1 MKLVIALFLSFTA
14 NFAANTASAQA
25 SLKCLQL
32 EGLNI
37 GCVPAT
43 NHPCFRTVA
52 KNVQELGEPPAGNVQ
67 RNCFYIEKLK
77 SNLRQDTGPI
87 AMDCIATRPNPGC
100 NPVEN
105 PNCTTSICDK
115 YATPTCNE
123 VCKPCAPEIKF
134 IAASIENAGC
144 VILSDG
150 SGGCEGPNC
159 RKRCGDEPYAG
170 GIKHDS
176 CCDGIMCP
184 SGCGM
189 PQGSE
194 FVACK
199 SPTPECAAVHPNFP
213 LFKNIKEAPPECST
227 LQGCPKAV
235 DYRGNGITWPPPG
248 IVGDPNNFCL
258 SDAGEVVPRNTGDGF
273 CPLGSRPITGVQI
286 NAETCSPDDLPIV
299 GSDAMPGVTC
309 PWVKAFGKVRTNCE
323 PIPECCQFNPATR
336 TSPAAGAEG
345 RCPVATGN
353 KDSCQLWLDG
363 QGAPAAATTSGV
375 RTNSTP
381 IKKNSKGK

>member
-1 MKLVIALFLSFTA
+1 MKLFIAFLLNLILFFA
-14 NFAANTASAQA
+14 NNNVSAQA

-37 GCVPAT
+37 GCIPAT

-67 RNCFYIEKLK
+67 RNCFYIQRLRL
-77 SNLRQDTGPI
+77 NLRQDTGPI
-87 AMDCIATRPNPGC
+87 AMNCIALRPNPDC
-100 NPVEN
+100 NPREN
-105 PNCTTSICDK
+105 PNCSTSICDR

-134 IAASIENAGC
+134 LEASIENAGC
-144 VILSDG
+144 TIISDG
-150 SGGCEGPNC
+150 SGGCAGPSC

-176 CCDGIMCP
+176 CCDGLMCP
-184 SGCGM
+184 SGCSGL
-189 PQGSE
+189 P

-199 SPTPECAAVHPNFP
+199 SPSPLCLEIHPIFSD
-213 LFKNIKEAPPECST
+213 FKNIKEAPPECSS
-227 LQGCPKAV
+227 LQGCPRAV
-235 DYRGNGITWPPPG
+235 DFRGNGINWPPPG
-248 IVGDPNNFCL
+248 IVGDPNNFCM
-258 SDAGEVVPRNTGDGF
+258 SDSGVVPRNPADGF

-286 NAETCSPDDLPIV
+286 NSETCSTENQEFE
-299 GSDAMPGVTC
+299 GTGASPGVTC
-309 PWVKAFGKVRTNCE
+309 PWVKAFGQIRTNCE

-345 RCPVATGN
+345 RCPVASGG
-353 KDSCQLWLDG
+353 KDSCQLWLDS
-363 QGAPAAATTSGV
+363 QGAAAGATTNSI

-381 IKKNSKGK
+381 IRSIKKGK